1 LVEAGAALIIAL
13 IASWALTPWVRNR
26 AFSWGAVDTPDPRK
40 VHKEPMPRIGGL
52 AIYIAFVLAIVAT
65 QDLNGPL
72 LGILVGGTLV
82 VALGVI
88 DDIKGLPAKVKLLGQ
103 IAAAGAVIPF
113 GVVISYV
120 TNPLSGEMLFLGWLA
135 YPVTI
140 FWLVAVTNAIN
151 LIDGLD
157 GLAGGVSCIAALTLA
172 AVAFTQ
178 WYMFGVPGMAGVI
191 VLALILACAILGFL
205 RYNFYPAKIF
215 LGDTGSMFLGFILA
229 AMSVMSFTKSATAIS
244 VFIPMVVLGLP
255 LLDTFFAIIRRYHHH
270 RPIFQPDKEHLH
282 HQLMAMGLSHRQAV
296 LAIYGV
302 SSILGLSAVVLNM
315 VSTDRAAVILVI
327 LSVVVIW
334 LANRIGV
341 ISGRKISV
349 PPMDN
354 KEQSQSID
362 A

>member
-1 LVEAGAALIIAL
+1 
-13 IASWALTPWVRNR
+13 
-26 AFSWGAVDTPDPRK
+26 
-40 VHKEPMPRIGGL
+40 
-52 AIYIAFVLAIVAT
+52 
-65 QDLNGPL
+65 
-72 LGILVGGTLV
+72 
-82 VALGVI
+82 
-88 DDIKGLPAKVKLLGQ
+88 
-103 IAAAGAVIPF
+103 
-113 GVVISYV
+113 
-120 TNPLSGEMLFLGWLA
+120 
-135 YPVTI
+135 
-140 FWLVAVTNAIN
+140 
-151 LIDGLD
+151 
-157 GLAGGVSCIAALTLA
+157 
-172 AVAFTQ
+172 VAFTQ